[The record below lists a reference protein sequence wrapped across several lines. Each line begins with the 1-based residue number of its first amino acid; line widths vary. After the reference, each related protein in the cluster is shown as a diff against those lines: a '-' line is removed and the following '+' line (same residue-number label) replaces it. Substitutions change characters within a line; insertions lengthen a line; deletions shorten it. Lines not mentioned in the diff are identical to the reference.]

1 MDVRVEFV
9 GREISMWR
17 DHVIQRN
24 FISGKDIVDSR
35 SHRSNFNS
43 LLISFFFF
51 FCKSDVLLSFSNCPR
66 YTRCFTIYVCCIGRR
81 LCYDHYNSSAS
92 SFVNT
97 RLGIISI
104 RKTGK
109 SIDTVALWR
118 IDNLFGSKR
127 SIVRFD
133 RNDIFI

>member
-43 LLISFFFF
+43 LLISFFSFF
-51 FCKSDVLLSFSNCPR
+51 FFVRATFFCRFPIARDVHVVLR
-66 YTRCFTIYVCCIGRR
+66 YTCVVLAVVYAMTIITPP
-81 LCYDHYNSSAS
+81 LPAS
-92 SFVNT
+92 
-97 RLGIISI
+97 LIHG
-104 RKTGK
+104 
-109 SIDTVALWR
+109 WE
-118 IDNLFGSKR
+118 
-127 SIVRFD
+127 
-133 RNDIFI
+133 